1 MISDF
6 AVKCKCFFQ
15 NNFFF
20 LKCIDI
26 PAPYGYNGGEKL
38 AFGVKTMTDTY
49 SVPLKTLVKEFNLEV
64 TYASTD
70 FDAIRIT
77 VEDVARPGLQ
87 LAGYFDHYEP
97 MRLQVMGNVEMS
109 YVDKLQPKERGAI
122 FDRLFSYKFPALL
135 IARDIPPHAECLQMA
150 QKHNVTVLRPKEAT
164 STIVST
170 IITYLKAAL
179 APRITRH
186 GVLVEVYG
194 EGILILGDSGIG
206 KSELAIELVKRGH
219 RLVADDAVE
228 LRKVSNRQIM
238 GTAPENIRH
247 FIELRGIGIVN
258 VARVYGV
265 GAVKLSESLDLVV
278 QLEAW
283 DPTKNYQRT
292 GLESEYYDILGV
304 SIPSTSIPVSPGRN
318 LAVVLETAAI
328 NNRQKKMGYNAAK
341 ELLIRLGLDDKMD

>member
-1 MISDF
+1 M
-6 AVKCKCFFQ
+6 
-15 NNFFF
+15 
-20 LKCIDI
+20 KCIDI

-150 QKHNVTVLRPKEAT
+150 QKHNVTVLRTKEAT

-258 VARVYGV
+258 VARVFGV

-292 GLESEYYDILGV
+292 GLENEYYDILGV

-341 ELLIRLGLDDKMD
+341 ELLIRLGLDDKLD

>member
-1 MISDF
+1 
-6 AVKCKCFFQ
+6 
-15 NNFFF
+15 
-20 LKCIDI
+20 
-26 PAPYGYNGGEKL
+26 
-38 AFGVKTMTDTY
+38 MTDTY

-150 QKHNVTVLRPKEAT
+150 QKHNVTVLRTKEAT

-186 GVLVEVYG
+186 GVLMEIYG
-194 EGILILGDSGIG
+194 DGVLILGDSGVG
-206 KSELAIELVKRGH
+206 KSETAIELIARGH

-228 LRKVSNRQIM
+228 IRRINAHTLV
-238 GTAPENIRH
+238 GTSPENIRH
-247 FIELRGIGIVN
+247 FMELRGIGVID
-258 VARVYGV
+258 ARQIYGV
-265 GAVKLSESLDLVV
+265 GAVKPESRVDLVV
-278 QLEAW
+278 QLEPWEDGKAY
-283 DPTKNYQRT
+283 DRL
-292 GLESEYYDILGV
+292 GLTTEYCEILNV
-304 SIPSTSIPVSPGRN
+304 RVPCVTIPVGPGRN
-318 LAVVLETAAI
+318 LAVILELAAM
-328 NNRQKKMGYNAAK
+328 NNRQKGMGYNAAQK
-341 ELLIRLGLDDKMD
+341 LAAEHDRGIDLGIGF